1 MIMKHGGLALLAL
14 LSACGGG
21 TDRSARGDSAARDP
35 GAAASTSP
43 ASPSTGEAPPAAK
56 GDASR
61 PPGAT
66 PGCPSAPVTGDGI
79 GVVQLGMKGD
89 SLRAACAGTSERR
102 EPADEGTTAL
112 VLQVP
117 VGSDAVV
124 AEIDAGQVWRIQVRE
139 PGLRTA
145 DGIGVGS
152 TLGQLLTDARAV
164 GMSGEG
170 RLFVMGPARCGLSFQ
185 LAPAA
190 ARALPQ
196 GGDAAALRRL
206 PPNTPITRILVVG
219 CRKAAA

>member
-1 MIMKHGGLALLAL
+1 MITKYAGLALLAL
-14 LSACGGG
+14 SLACGG
-21 TDRSARGDSAARDP
+21 DAEHSARGDSAARDT

-43 ASPSTGEAPPAAK
+43 ASPSTGEATPAAT

-61 PPGAT
+61 PPRAT
-66 PGCPSAPVTGDGI
+66 PNCPSAPVTGE
-79 GVVQLGMKGD
+79 GVGAVRLGMKAD
-89 SLRAACAGTSERR
+89 SLRAACAGTVERR
-102 EPADEGTTAL
+102 EPADEGTTARL
-112 VLQVP
+112 IFVP
-117 VGSDAVV
+117 LGRDTAV
-124 AEIDAGQVWRIQVRE
+124 AEIDVGQVWRIQVRS

-170 RLFVMGPARCGLSFQ
+170 RLFVMSPARCGLSFQ
-185 LAPAA
+185 LSPAA

-206 PPNTPITRILVVG
+206 PPDTPITRILVVG
-219 CRKAAA
+219 CRKSAA